1 MGYSEA
7 YTSKEASMKQAVI
20 CFTRVPKPGI
30 TKTRLLPV
38 LQPEQCAGLHWAF
51 LRDLADVY
59 RQLDAHLF
67 IAYTPDPD
75 WESLKSVFPDAGYL
89 PQKGDDLGERM
100 YRVLRKVL
108 NLGYESVILTGAD
121 LPMMTA
127 KHIDCGFAI
136 LEDHDIA
143 IGPTSDGGYYL
154 IGMKKPCRDVF
165 RVEGYGRSN
174 VFENTVMAA
183 KDTGLSV
190 GLALPCDDVD
200 TPEDL
205 KNLAKTINPESH
217 TGKYLKE
224 IL

>member
-1 MGYSEA
+1 
-7 YTSKEASMKQAVI
+7 MKRAVI
-20 CFTRVPKPGI
+20 LFTRVPKPGV

-38 LQPEQCAGLHWAF
+38 LSADQCAGLHWAF
-51 LRDLADVY
+51 LRDLAAVY

-108 NLGYESVILTGAD
+108 NLGYESVVLTGAD

-127 KHIDCGFAI
+127 THLESGFAT

-205 KNLAKTINPESH
+205 KNLAETINPESH